1 MRYNVSI
8 CRGVILMFKPMRL
21 VFLSFV
27 VSLSF
32 SSVGKSDVT
41 SSTTN
46 SIRLGAPPPV
56 FTIEETEGEI
66 FYDKISKL
74 FVEENGTKYI
84 IELDDAEL
92 WYVTH
97 FYKTIEAVV
106 DLDGDGVGE
115 VLLNTQSGG
124 NCCGPTFYII
134 KRVDEGFY
142 DILSHEELEGWPSVS
157 INQLEN
163 RTTLLVRNVSEG
175 VENTSMEETIVELEL
190 ADGKLRL
197 ISKSSNKAMVHAV
210 MQVTSAELKATGD
223 KTLEYDLD
231 LDGNPDRLSCNYWE
245 RWGAVSCTLTSSKH
259 GEILISGGCNRI
271 GILPTKTNNMHNLVC
286 DRSDTLS
293 WDSEKL
299 EYAWQNKN

>member
-1 MRYNVSI
+1 
-8 CRGVILMFKPMRL
+8 MFKPMRL

-175 VENTSMEETIVELEL
+175 VENTSMEETIVELKL

-210 MQVTSAELKATGD
+210 MQVTSEELKTTGD

-231 LDGNPDRLSCNYWE
+231 LDGKPDRLSCNYWE

-259 GEILISGGCNRI
+259 GQIAISGGCNRV
-271 GILPTKTNNMHNLVC
+271 GILPTTTNSMHNLVC
-286 DRSDTLS
+286 DRSEILR
-293 WDSEKL
+293 WDSDKL
-299 EYAWQNKN
+299 EYAWTIKN